1 MTELLAP
8 LASSELLSLLPT
20 WRESTQSHMY
30 VRPVLTPEAS
40 DTAEFDAVV
49 LPPLAARRKSISGG
63 WGAFRLVGCVI
74 CCTFSHMTRV
84 YILDQESE
92 WIIELN

>member
-1 MTELLAP
+1 
-8 LASSELLSLLPT
+8 
-20 WRESTQSHMY
+20 MY

-92 WIIELN
+92 WIISVPSKSHKLFASFILKY

>member
-1 MTELLAP
+1 
-8 LASSELLSLLPT
+8 
-20 WRESTQSHMY
+20 MY

-49 LPPLAARRKSISGG
+49 LPPLASRQKSISGG
-63 WGAFRLVGCVI
+63 GVVRLVGCVI

-84 YILDQESE
+84 YIPDQELE